1 METTTGTGPTRSL
14 RAVRRKAVDV
24 DAMSLVRMRP
34 FGPGPHGSLPL
45 VIEPAVD
52 GVDLPAWA
60 AANRDEIFAI
70 LARNGAVL
78 FRGFGITTPGEFEDA
93 AAAVCPDLFSEYG
106 DLPKE
111 PTARRIYQ
119 STPYPND
126 KAILFHNE
134 SSHLP
139 QWPMKQFFFCVIA
152 PETGGETPV
161 LDCRRA
167 VQEMDPGLLA
177 AFESKGLR
185 YTRTFAEGLDVSW
198 QDFFKTGSK
207 DEIERLCAAAG
218 MTCEWTDRG
227 YLRISNQA
235 TAVSV
240 HPVTGERVF
249 FNQVQLHHVSCLDSA
264 TRDSLLAL
272 FDRADLPRNVYFGD
286 GSDIPDESM
295 EQLGRLFDDLMVP
308 VAWEPGDILML
319 DNMLVS
325 HGRLPFTGRRK
336 VCVAMAEMAGNLDRA
351 GAELLA

>member
-1 METTTGTGPTRSL
+1 MSTTGSTGMRGMRR
-14 RAVRRKAVDV
+14 RAVPVEATD
-24 DAMSLVRMRP
+24 LVRTRP
-34 FGPGPHGSLPL
+34 VTDSGLPML
-45 VIEPAVD
+45 IEPTVA

-60 AANRDEIFAI
+60 GAHRDDIFQM
-70 LARNGAVL
+70 LYRNGAVL
-78 FRGFGITTPGEFEDA
+78 FRGFGLTSPSEFEEV
-93 AAAVCPDLFSEYG
+93 AVAICPDLFSEYG

-152 PETGGETPV
+152 SETGGETPV
-161 LDCRRA
+161 LDCRR
-167 VQEMDPGLLA
+167 VIEEMDPDVLA
-177 AFESKGLR
+177 TFESRGLR

-198 QDFFKTGSK
+198 QDFFKTDSK
-207 DEIERLCAAAG
+207 DDIERLCTGAG
-218 MTCEWTDRG
+218 MTCEWTDKG

-240 HPVTGERVF
+240 HPVTGDRVF
-249 FNQVQLHHVSCLDSA
+249 FNQVQLHHVSCLDA
-264 TRDSLLAL
+264 PTRASLLAL
-272 FDRADLPRNVYFGD
+272 FDRADLPRNVYYGD
-286 GSDIPDESM
+286 GRDIPDDVM
-295 EQLGRLFDDLMVP
+295 AYVGRLFDELMVP

-336 VCVAMAEMAGNLDRA
+336 VCVAMAEMAGHLDRA

>member
-1 METTTGTGPTRSL
+1 MSTTGSTGMRGMRR
-14 RAVRRKAVDV
+14 RAVPVEATE
-24 DAMSLVRMRP
+24 LVRTRP
-34 FGPGPHGSLPL
+34 LTDSGLPML
-45 VIEPAVD
+45 IEPTVD
-52 GVDLPAWA
+52 GVDLSAWA
-60 AANRDEIFAI
+60 AANRDEIFQT
-70 LARNGAVL
+70 LYRHGAVL
-78 FRGFGITTPGEFEDA
+78 FRGFGLTSPSEFEEA
-93 AAAVCPDLFSEYG
+93 AAAICPDLFSEYG

-161 LDCRRA
+161 LDCRRV
-167 VQEMDPGLLA
+167 VQEMDPEILA
-177 AFESKGLR
+177 TFEAKGLR

-198 QDFFKTGSK
+198 QDFFKTDSK
-207 DEIERLCAAAG
+207 DDIDRLCQAAG
-218 MTCEWTDRG
+218 MTCEWTERG

-249 FNQVQLHHVSCLDSA
+249 FNQVQLHHVSCLDA
-264 TRDSLLAL
+264 PTRESLLAL
-272 FDRADLPRNVYFGD
+272 FDRADLPRNVYYGD
-286 GSDIPDESM
+286 GTDIPDETMVS
-295 EQLGRLFDDLMVP
+295 LGLLFDELMVP
-308 VAWEPGDILML
+308 VAWQPGDILML

-336 VCVAMAEMAGNLDRA
+336 VCVAMAEMAGHLDRA